1 MEGLTIKILIEKS
14 QHYVEIAFLWKKP
27 ASVATFSDN
36 ADKAACKSISLMLR
50 KSRLQL
56 ASTTNELSCGSIL
69 PGRLNS
75 PADISVSLDSWAKY
89 WVLFPPICLGWCNY
103 RGGYQ
108 VFQIMSL
115 KNKNEKRKLLQPG
128 PDVVTWAESKMFRLS
143 SQNEAFNVAEVLK
156 SLTSKEK
163 WNLTNFT
170 DVKL

>member
-108 VFQIMSL
+108 VFQITHSEEQKWKTETASARSWCSYMG
-115 KNKNEKRKLLQPG
+115 RKQNVQAQQPEWG
-128 PDVVTWAESKMFRLS
+128 I
-143 SQNEAFNVAEVLK
+143 
-156 SLTSKEK
+156 
-163 WNLTNFT
+163 
-170 DVKL
+170 